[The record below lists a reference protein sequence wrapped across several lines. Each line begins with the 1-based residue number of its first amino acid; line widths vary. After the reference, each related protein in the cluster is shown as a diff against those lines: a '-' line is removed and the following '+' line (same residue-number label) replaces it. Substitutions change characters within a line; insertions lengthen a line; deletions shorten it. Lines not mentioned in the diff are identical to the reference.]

1 MEAIVTRDETGFE
14 KLARLDQQAFSA
26 LTEPHRRELQ
36 AHCYRMTGSLQEAED
51 LVQDTLLRA
60 WQRRDSYAGR
70 GPLRAWL
77 YRIATN
83 LCLDR
88 LNRQPRRSLPVAVQ
102 SPLPAG
108 QSLPAAILEPV
119 WLEPCPDDLLA
130 PEAENPEARY
140 GLRESVTLAFM
151 TALHVLPPRQ
161 RAVLILRDVL
171 DWPASEAAELL
182 GLSVPAVKSALHR
195 ARTTLSSHYQT
206 TRPDSLSLAGLDK
219 LDERRQGQ
227 LARYAQ
233 AWEMADVNALAA
245 LLKADATFSMPPNP
259 GWAQGVDDIRA
270 LVDGSIFGGQA
281 GRWRLVP
288 TRASGEAGFGLYRID
303 EQDKRYHAYG
313 VMVVSFD
320 GEAIAA
326 MTTFRTPALVKYFN
340 LPDTLPEK

>member
-1 MEAIVTRDETGFE
+1 MEAIVTGDETGFE
-14 KLARLDQQAFSA
+14 KLTSLDARAFSA

-36 AHCYRMTGSLQEAED
+36 AHCYRMMGSLQEAED

-60 WQRRDSYAGR
+60 WQRGDTYAGR

-88 LNRQPRRSLPVAVQ
+88 LSQQPRRSLPVAVQ
-102 SPLPAG
+102 APLPAG
-108 QSLPAAILEPV
+108 QPLPPAILEPV

-140 GLRESVTLAFM
+140 GVRESVTLAFM
-151 TALHVLPPRQ
+151 TALHLLPPRQ

-195 ARTTLSSHYQT
+195 ARTTLSGHYQT
-206 TRPDSLSLAGLDK
+206 VRLDSLSLGGLDK
-219 LDERRQGQ
+219 RRQAQ
-227 LARYAQ
+227 LERYAH
-233 AWEMADVNALAA
+233 AWEMADVDALAA
-245 LLKADATFSMPPNP
+245 LLRADATFSMPPNP
-259 GWAQGVDDIRA
+259 AWARGVDDIRA
-270 LVDGSIFGGQA
+270 LVGNAIFGGQA

-303 EQDKRYHAYG
+303 EQDSRYHAYG
-313 VMVVSFD
+313 VMVVSFE

-326 MTTFRTPALVKYFN
+326 MTTFRTPTLVKYFN
-340 LPDTLPEK
+340 LPPVLPEK